1 MLNSTTTNGGK
12 EHTKARA
19 MRSVLLTQERP
30 NSEYWHFATHEAVG
44 IFGSV

>member
-12 EHTKARA
+12 EHTRARA
-19 MRSVLLTQERP
+19 TRSVLLTQERP
-30 NSEYWHFATHEAVG
+30 NSEHWHFATHETVE